1 MSAKN
6 IDMGILNKIHTFLVG
21 TTLNIDIETYCD
33 LDIKK
38 VGTYAYVSHPSFN
51 ILMFAYSLN
60 RTPVKIVDLANGEQL
75 PDEIFDALT
84 DGNVIKKAWN
94 VNFEFTCI
102 GEHFAII
109 LDIKQWACTMVKAA
123 QTGLPLKLENAAEVL
138 KLPEQ
143 KDTAGTA
150 LIHYFAKP
158 CKPSKANGGRVRN
171 LPSHDTEKWA
181 AFLRYCVQ
189 DVYTEMAIDKKLDAF
204 TTTANETAL
213 WYLDQEIN
221 ARGILMDRRL
231 IENAIKINDAYNARM
246 IEEAIRLTGIAN
258 PNSGKQLI
266 TWLNQEIEPEE
277 EIESVKADQIL
288 HLLQV
293 DSTPRAKRML
303 EIKQEISKTSIK
315 KYRTMIG
322 AMVDD
327 VLRGL
332 FQYCGANRTW
342 RWAGRLVQAQ
352 NLRRI
357 EVKDIDLARE
367 LVRAGDGET
376 LELLFGSVPDIL
388 SQLIRTAFIARP
400 GTKLI
405 ASDFSSIEARVLAF
419 LSGEQWKLD
428 VFDGDGKIYEAT
440 AARMFKVPVESIT
453 KTSTERQAG
462 KISDLALGFQGG
474 ANALMT
480 MEKSQLKGKKLTQ
493 KVEDA
498 AALEYEPNN
507 LQTLAEFVE
516 EARDNELKKI
526 VNLWR
531 KASPNTVAYWNA
543 INRAAIMCVETGQR
557 VILKHGIEMYMRK
570 GLFCIKLPSGRSLC
584 YVKPELRPGKFG
596 GFVLWYQGLD
606 DKKRWRH
613 LPTYGGKLVE
623 NIVQAFARDCLAHKM
638 LLLAEEGYEIVLHV
652 HDEVVI
658 QEPLNGR
665 TVEDVNAIM
674 KMEIPWAVGLPLNA
688 AGFETLYY
696 KKD

>member
-1 MSAKN
+1 MK
-6 IDMGILNKIHTFLVG
+6 
-21 TTLNIDIETYCD
+21 TLNIDIETYSD

-38 VGTYAYVSHPSFN
+38 VGTYAYVSHHSFR

-60 RTPVKIVDLANGEQL
+60 RAPVKIVDLANGEQL
-75 PDEIFDALT
+75 PDEIFAVLT
-84 DGNVIKKAWN
+84 DATIVKKAWN

-102 GEHFAII
+102 SEHFAMI
-109 LDIKQWACTMVKAA
+109 LDITQWACTMIKAA
-123 QTGLPLKLENAAEVL
+123 QVGLPLKLEKAAEVL

-143 KDTAGTA
+143 KDTAGTT
-150 LIHYFAKP
+150 LINYFAKP
-158 CKPSKANGGRVRN
+158 CKPSKNNGGRIRN
-171 LPSHDTEKWA
+171 LPEHDTDKWSD
-181 AFLRYCVQ
+181 FLRYCVQ
-189 DVYTEMAIDKKLDAF
+189 DVYTEMAVDKKLEFF
-204 TTTANETAL
+204 TAPADEIVL
-213 WYLDQEIN
+213 WQLDQDIN
-221 ARGILMDRRL
+221 ARGILMDRVL

-246 IEEAIRLTGIAN
+246 IEEAIKLTGINN

-266 TWLNQEIEPEE
+266 TWLNEEMGDDVDE

-288 HLLQV
+288 QLLKIK
-293 DSTPRAKRML
+293 STPRAKRML

-322 AMVDD
+322 AMVHDM
-327 VLRGL
+327 LRGL

-388 SQLIRTAFIARP
+388 SQLIRTAFIAQP

-405 ASDFSSIEARVLAF
+405 VSDFSSIEARVIAL

-428 VFDGDGKIYEAT
+428 VFNTHGKIYEAT
-440 AARMFKVPVESIT
+440 AASMFRVPLDSVK
-453 KTSTERQAG
+453 KTSPERQAA
-462 KISDLALGFQGG
+462 KIAELALGYQGG
-474 ANALMT
+474 VNALMT

-493 KVEDA
+493 KTEDE
-498 AALEYEPNN
+498 AALEYT
-507 LQTLAEFVE
+507 TLENCTLEEFVSD
-516 EARDNELKKI
+516 ARDNELKKI

-531 KASPNTVAYWNA
+531 RANPSIKNYWDTV
-543 INRAAIMCVETGQR
+543 NRAAIMCVETKQR
-557 VILKHGIEMYMRK
+557 IKLKHGIEMYMYK
-570 GLFCIKLPSGRSLC
+570 GLFCIQLPSGRSLS

-596 GFVLWYQGLD
+596 GWSLWYQGLD

-623 NIVQAFARDCLAHKM
+623 NIVQGYARDCLAHKM
-638 LLLAEEGYEIVLHV
+638 LLLAAEGYKIVLHV

-665 TVEDVNAIM
+665 TIEDVNMIM
-674 KMEIPWAVGLPLNA
+674 KAPIPWAEGLPLNA
-688 AGFETLYY
+688 EGFETQYY